1 MIRKHCRG
9 WIATGLSVLF
19 FVSACCQAQVASRP
33 EVTEWTWEVR
43 PDQVDQ
49 KLPNVLLVGDSI
61 TRNYFPEVQ
70 HELSGRANVYL
81 FAAST
86 SLGDPRL
93 DAQLNEFAA
102 LQGVTFSVVHFNN
115 GMHGWAY
122 TEKEYAASF
131 PGYVATLRKIA
142 SGARFIWA
150 STTPVR
156 KDGSPG
162 PTNARIKVRNAQAL
176 QIVNRESILI
186 DDQYALMLRYPNL
199 YMDDVHFNPEGSTV
213 QGRQVANA
221 IGKYLPGGCYRC
233 SMP

>member
-1 MIRKHCRG
+1 MIRNRG
-9 WIATGLSVLF
+9 KAWVVIGLFVLLY
-19 FVSACCQAQVASRP
+19 VSGHCQAQSSSRP
-33 EVTEWTWEVR
+33 EITEWTWEVR

-70 HELSGRANVYL
+70 QELKGRANVYL

-93 DAQLNEFAA
+93 DRQLNEFAA
-102 LQGVTFSVVHFNN
+102 LEGVTFTVVHFNN

-122 TEKEYAASF
+122 SEKEYTASF

-142 SGARFIWA
+142 AGAHLIWA

-156 KDGSPG
+156 KASAPG
-162 PTNARIKVRNAQAL
+162 PSNERIEVRNAEAL
-176 QIVNRESILI
+176 KIMTHESIAV
-186 DDQYALMLRYPNL
+186 DDQYALMVRHPGF
-199 YMDDVHFNPEGSTV
+199 YMDDVHFNPEGSSL
-213 QGRQVANA
+213 QGKQVANT
-221 IGKYLPGGCYRC
+221 IETYLK
-233 SMP
+233 

>member
-1 MIRKHCRG
+1 MLRGNKGTMIRNHLKRMA
-9 WIATGLSVLF
+9 IGLASALLL
-19 FVSACCQAQVASRP
+19 VSACCQAQSASRP
-33 EVTEWTWEVR
+33 EITEWTWEVR

-61 TRNYFPEVQ
+61 TRNYFPEVA

-93 DAQLNEFAA
+93 EMQLKEFAA
-102 LQGVTFSVVHFNN
+102 LEGVKFNVVHFNN

-122 TEKEYAASF
+122 SEKEYAASF

-142 SGARFIWA
+142 PGAHFVWA

-156 KDGSPG
+156 KDDPHG
-162 PTNARIKVRNAQAL
+162 PSNERIKVRNAEAL
-176 QIVNRESILI
+176 ELVTRESMSV
-186 DDQYALMLRYPNL
+186 DDQYALMVRYPNL
-199 YMDDVHFNPEGSTV
+199 YMDDVHFNPEGSGV
-213 QGRQVANA
+213 QGKQVVGA
-221 IGKYLPGGCYRC
+221 IEKYLK
-233 SMP
+233 

>member
-1 MIRKHCRG
+1 MLVP
-9 WIATGLSVLF
+9 AL
-19 FVSACCQAQVASRP
+19 CQAQSASKP

-43 PDQVDQ
+43 PESVDE

-102 LQGVTFSVVHFNN
+102 LQGVKFSVVHFNN

-122 TEKEYAASF
+122 SEKEYAASF
-131 PGYVATLRKIA
+131 PAYIATLRKIA
-142 SGARFIWA
+142 AGSHLIWA

-156 KDGSPG
+156 KDSAPG
-162 PTNARIKVRNAQAL
+162 PSNERIKVRNAEAL
-176 QIVNRESILI
+176 RIVNHDAITV
-186 DDQYALMLRYPNL
+186 DDQYALMMRHLNF
-199 YMDDVHFNPEGSTV
+199 YMDDVHFNPEGSSV
-213 QGRQVANA
+213 QGKQVVKA
-221 IGKYLPGGCYRC
+221 IAQYLQ
-233 SMP
+233 